1 MKKITMFIRQ
11 NFCDDGETLYEGLTK
26 VGAFYKKHKLMQT
39 SLTVSHMLQ
48 ELENVQSVLGTH
60 NVSQRKLRHALVR
73 LRYFRHLCSEARILI
88 EGQIV
93 RKTPLSSKY
102 MYRGQNF

>member
-11 NFCDDGETLYEGLTK
+11 NFCDNHETLYEGLLK
-26 VGAFYKKHKLMQT
+26 VGAFYKKHRLMGT

-48 ELENVQSVLGTH
+48 ELEYVQAVLGTH

-73 LRYFRHLCSEARILI
+73 LRHLRHLCGEAHALI
-88 EGQIV
+88 ERQIV
-93 RKTPLSSKY
+93 RKTPRSSRQKY
-102 MYRGQNF
+102 KCQNF